1 MEGFI
6 KKESYTLDFVTGVRL
21 PETTLS
27 LNSIDVVARSRRLRA
42 TWTPELAQDL
52 TDYHNIDVEQE
63 LTDILTQQINDE
75 INEQIVRDIQRQGIL
90 ERWENSGLLDG
101 ITNDTQR
108 QNITQLYEGE
118 AARMLRDETNQ
129 EQRPLHDLELPL
141 VRRVT
146 ARTLANDL
154 VAVRPIGEL
163 RYNEVID
170 NQQTHQD
177 EVGLHNYILNNTEDL
192 ITWRT
197 KDTWSY
203 ESLYGSL
210 IGIQMDMK
218 PLRMLP
224 KKMETLFDLLD

>member
-1 MEGFI
+1 MDSFV

-21 PETTLS
+21 PETTFS
-27 LNSIDVVARSRRLRA
+27 LNSVDVVGGGRRLRA
-42 TWTPELAQDL
+42 TWTPELTQDL
-52 TDYHNIDVEQE
+52 TAYYNIDAEQE
-63 LTDILTQQINDE
+63 LTNLLTQQINDE
-75 INEQIVRDIQRQGIL
+75 INEQIVRDIQRQGIV
-90 ERWENSGLLDG
+90 ERWRNSGLLDG

-141 VRRVT
+141 VRRVA

-210 IGIQMDMK
+210 IGIQMDMR

>member
-1 MEGFI
+1 MDSFV
-6 KKESYTLDFVTGVRL
+6 KKESYTLDFVTGVKL
-21 PETTLS
+21 PETTFS
-27 LNSIDVVARSRRLRA
+27 LNSIDVVGGGRRLRA
-42 TWTPELAQDL
+42 TWSPELAQDIEAL
-52 TDYHNIDVEQE
+52 HGHIDVEQE
-63 LTDILTQQINDE
+63 LTNLLTQQINDE

-90 ERWENSGLLDG
+90 ERWRESGLLDG
-101 ITNDTQR
+101 ITN
-108 QNITQLYEGE
+108 QLYESE
-118 AARMLRDETNQ
+118 ATRILRDETNQ

-163 RYNEVID
+163 RYNEAID
-170 NQQTHQD
+170 NQQTYQD

-197 KDTWSY
+197 ENTWSY

>member
-1 MEGFI
+1 MDSFV
-6 KKESYTLDFVTGVRL
+6 KKESYTLDFVTGVKL
-21 PETTLS
+21 PETTFS
-27 LNSIDVVARSRRLRA
+27 LNSIDVVGGGRRLRA
-42 TWTPELAQDL
+42 TWSPELAQDIEAL
-52 TDYHNIDVEQE
+52 HGHIDVEQE
-63 LTDILTQQINDE
+63 LTNLLTQQINDE

-90 ERWENSGLLDG
+90 ERWRESGLLDG
-101 ITNDTQR
+101 ITN
-108 QNITQLYEGE
+108 QLYESE
-118 AARMLRDETNQ
+118 ATRILRDETNQ

-163 RYNEVID
+163 RYNEVIN
-170 NQQTHQD
+170 NQQTYQD

-197 KDTWSY
+197 ENTWSY